1 MLSRM
6 QTRRF
11 FCVFFIAIHL
21 FTAHG
26 QNLSMQSFD
35 LADGD
40 QTASTA
46 GTSVLDQNGQ
56 KCALIKVQTGFTD
69 FSFDAGS
76 LGVVKTEQKKGEIW
90 VYVPEGVKRLT
101 ISHQQFGILRD
112 CDLGMMLRRGRTY
125 LMKLTTAEV
134 KTVVGKALEQT
145 TGDAEI
151 SSTPNTADIYIDGKK
166 VGVTPMTISQLTF
179 GEHEVRLSKEGCI
192 DYTATLSVKRNETAK
207 LDVELNRYLTPYY
220 VGDICF
226 NMRQVEGG
234 VFMMGTTDPYH
245 NKIVENSEPRHE
257 VRLSSFQLSET
268 EVTQELWQ
276 AVMGSNPSV
285 SKGDKKPVENVSW
298 DDCQAF
304 IEKLNELTGKQFR
317 LPTEAE
323 WEYAAAGG
331 NKSREYK
338 FSGSNNEEKV
348 AWHRENS
355 SSSTHDVKTK
365 KANEIGLFDMSGNVW
380 EWCQDWYAENYKNAG
395 ANNPTGPTT
404 GTERV
409 TRGSGCND
417 TLQPIQYRGHK
428 KPTDRSGYIG
438 LRIAL

>member
-1 MLSRM
+1 M
-6 QTRRF
+6 QARRF
-11 FCVFFIAIHL
+11 FCVLILGVLL

-26 QNLSMQSFD
+26 QNLSMKYFD

-40 QTASTA
+40 QTANTA

-56 KCALIKVQTGFTD
+56 KCALIKVQTAYTD

-76 LGVVKTEQKKGEIW
+76 LGVVKTEQKTGEIW

-101 ISHQQFGILRD
+101 ISHQQFGVLRD

-134 KTVVGKALEQT
+134 KTVIGKASEQT

-151 SSTPNTADIYIDGKK
+151 SSTPNMADIYIDGKK
-166 VGVTPMTISQLTF
+166 VGLTPMTISQLPF
-179 GEHEVRLSKEGCI
+179 GDHEVRLIKEGCT
-192 DYTATLSVKRNETAK
+192 DYTATLSVKKNETAK
-207 LDVELNRYLTPYY
+207 MDVVLNRFLTPYY
-220 VGDICF
+220 VEDVCF

-234 VFMMGTTDPYH
+234 VFMMGTPNPYH
-245 NKIVENSEPRHE
+245 DKPVEDSEPCHE
-257 VRLSSFQLSET
+257 VTLSSFQLSET

-285 SKGDKKPVENVSW
+285 SKGAKKPVENVSW
-298 DDCQAF
+298 DDCQTF
-304 IEKLNELTGKQFR
+304 IGKLNELTDKQFR

-348 AWHRENS
+348 AWHRGNS
-355 SSSTHDVKTK
+355 GETTHDVKTK

-380 EWCQDWYAENYKNAG
+380 EWCQDWYAENYKDAG
-395 ANNPTGPTT
+395 TNNPTGPAK

-409 TRGSGCND
+409 NRGCACND
-417 TLQPIQYRGHK
+417 APHPIQYRGHG
-428 KPTDRSGYIG
+428 KPADRNKYIG
-438 LRIAL
+438 LRLAL